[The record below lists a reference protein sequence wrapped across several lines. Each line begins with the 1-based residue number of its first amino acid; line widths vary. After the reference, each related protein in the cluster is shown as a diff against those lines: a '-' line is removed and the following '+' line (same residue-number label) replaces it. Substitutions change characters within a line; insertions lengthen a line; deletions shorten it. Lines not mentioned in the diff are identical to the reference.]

1 MPKPQYILSGF
12 LKHKLYWKLVDI
24 VSFPIIN
31 SADCKKISD
40 LISLKNLPPVSVSTL
55 YRLFLSENTNY
66 TPYLH
71 TLDVLAI
78 FCGYPSWFK
87 LEKHFNELAHFEF
100 SYGKLDYTNT
110 KQKSLLKICI
120 HRNELKPLYVFS
132 EQFDTNLDFEKKLI
146 LGAEF
151 YYSLKTNKNK
161 NENFYKNFSQIP
173 IIRESFYE
181 YLADPTFDIKDYE
194 VGFKYYLLGV
204 KPGKSIQSMQ
214 DFIFGNSFLFRHY
227 YITNK
232 KAEAKKI
239 AKLLYEEN
247 SFSETD
253 LDKIYIFPR
262 IRYYAYKLFYLYS
275 TNQLIKAEKHE
286 DWLIEYAE
294 KNNEKLDLIER
305 RILFY
310 TLADAF
316 SNNNFT
322 IPEKQ
327 DSLKII
333 FKNLFDLLPPYIS
346 KFPLKSV
353 MPYLDQNAAA
363 RWKY

>member
-1 MPKPQYILSGF
+1 MPKPQYILSAY
-12 LKHKLYWKLVDI
+12 LKHKLYWKIVDT

-40 LISLKNLPPVSVSTL
+40 LIAIKNLPPVSVSTL

-66 TPYLH
+66 TPFLH

-78 FCGYPSWFK
+78 FCGYPDWFK
-87 LEKHFNELAHFEF
+87 LEKHFIELAQFEF
-100 SYGKLDYTNT
+100 SYGKLDYTNK

-120 HRNELKPLYVFS
+120 HRNELKPLYAFS
-132 EQFDTNLDFEKKLI
+132 EQFDAKLDFEKKLI

-151 YYSLKTNKNK
+151 YYSLKSNTNK
-161 NENFYKNFSQIP
+161 NENFYKNFSQLP
-173 IIRESFYE
+173 IIRESFFE
-181 YLADPTFDIKDYE
+181 LLADTAFDIKDYE
-194 VGFKYYLLGV
+194 LGFKYYLTGI
-204 KPGKSIQSMQ
+204 KPGTTIQSMQ

-227 YITNK
+227 YTSNRTS
-232 KAEAKKI
+232 EAKKTG
-239 AKLLYEEN
+239 KLLYEEN
-247 SFSETD
+247 SFSDSD

-275 TNQLIKAEKHE
+275 TNQIIKAEKHE

-294 KNNEKLDLIER
+294 KNIEKLELIEK

-327 DSLKII
+327 KALKII
-333 FKNLFDLLPPYIS
+333 FKDLFDLLPPYIS
-346 KFPLKSV
+346 KFPLKSIL
-353 MPYLDQNAAA
+353 PYLDQNAAA
-363 RWKY
+363 RWIY